1 MNKPNLG
8 DEETDIAVPASGANW
23 KENERASRARKR
35 SLDGPPAERDERA
48 PVTPNLPLSARE
60 KTTAVLFSEDHTAEE
75 IALVLG
81 LSPETVR
88 AYLVRVRLK
97 YKNAD
102 RPAINKLQLRA
113 RLVEDGYL
121 ED

>member
-1 MNKPNLG
+1 MSGRAADGNVLSTVRRQN
-8 DEETDIAVPASGANW
+8 EEC
-23 KENERASRARKR
+23 
-35 SLDGPPAERDERA
+35 A

-60 KTTAVLFSEDHTAEE
+60 KTTAVLFADDHTAEE